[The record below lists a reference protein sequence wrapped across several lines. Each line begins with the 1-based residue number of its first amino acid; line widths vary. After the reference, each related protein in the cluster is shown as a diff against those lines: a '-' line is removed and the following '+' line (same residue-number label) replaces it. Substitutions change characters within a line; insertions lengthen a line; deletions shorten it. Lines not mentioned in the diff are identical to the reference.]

1 MSNRTSRIN
10 TIEHRFGLDVAPC
23 AVCGHRPGGNRCE
36 RPEDVA
42 AVSRRFDEAM
52 KKHMEMTERW
62 RSQLIE
68 LGVDPE

>member
-1 MSNRTSRIN
+1 MNNQQQRLD
-10 TIEHRFGLDVAPC
+10 TIEHRFGLDTKPC
-23 AVCGHRPGGNRCE
+23 PVCTHVVGGVRCE

-42 AVSRRFDEAM
+42 DTSRRFDAAM
-52 KKHMEMTERW
+52 KKHMKMTERW